1 MNTTRR
7 ISAPDLTP
15 ATIETIDTIE
25 IDIPPGFGELPHG
38 HQFGQGWTLA
48 VGQGYGGEF
57 RDIVGH
63 GVRLSVPRGRGGTY
77 FEGPVEVCIY
87 PLDPLDPVVEDSSAP
102 TSRGGLV
109 EALAGATEVAEAVK
123 AAATASSEAAVAL
136 AGLAALL
143 NSAAKAARKTI
154 QN

>member
-102 TSRGGLV
+102 TSRGLI
-109 EALAGATEVAEAVK
+109 EALASATEVADAVK

-143 NSAAKAARKTI
+143 NSAAKAAREAV
-154 QN
+154 QG